1 MLVMDFGAMPRPG
14 TPSLIAAGG
23 TMTLR
28 WVVAS
33 LHLLA
38 LGIGLGA
45 IVVRARALR
54 APFDPAR
61 LPTVFLADGLWG
73 GAALLWICTGLWRAF
88 GGLEKGTGYY
98 LHHPAF
104 HAKMALLGAIFL
116 LELWPMVTLVRW
128 RIARAGGRPWDPG
141 AAAAMARIS
150 AAQAVLVVA
159 MVFAATAMARGLG
172 L

>member
-1 MLVMDFGAMPRPG
+1 
-14 TPSLIAAGG
+14 
-23 TMTLR
+23 MTLR

-73 GAALLWICTGLWRAF
+73 GAALLWISTGLWRAF
-88 GGLEKGTGYY
+88 GGLEKGSGYY
-98 LHHPAF
+98 LNNPAF
-104 HAKMALLGAIFL
+104 LTKMALLGAILL
-116 LELWPMVTLVRW
+116 LEVWPMATLIRW
-128 RIARAGGRPWDPG
+128 RIARAGGREPDLG
-141 AAAAMARIS
+141 AAPAVARIS
-150 AAQAVLVVA
+150 AAQAALVVA
-159 MVFAATAMARGLG
+159 MLFAATAMARGLG